1 MKQKYERATK
11 HPGLEALRHAPGTC
25 SCQKLRSA
33 ARAVTK
39 MYDELLRPTGLTIGQ
54 FLVLAALYYVPSM
67 PLLKL
72 AKRLEMDRT
81 TLTRSLAIL
90 ERDGLVSITLDPED
104 NRVRCVTMTDAG
116 LARLT
121 EAYPLWA
128 KAQEELSR
136 ALGSRELKDFRQS
149 LDNSIAVLTA

>member
-1 MKQKYERATK
+1 
-11 HPGLEALRHAPGTC
+11 
-25 SCQKLRSA
+25 
-33 ARAVTK
+33 

-54 FLVLAALYYVPSM
+54 FSVLAALYYAPSM

-121 EAYPLWA
+121 EAYPLWT
-128 KAQEELSR
+128 KAHEELSR